1 MLIDSESTTNILDK
15 TTYNQLHEAG
25 ALTPSNIKA

>member
-15 TTYNQLHEAG
+15 TTNDQLHEAG
-25 ALTPSNIKA
+25 ALTPSHIKV